1 MTRKNLRTAADGIGK
16 GVAAYLGAHL
26 LFMVAASALYYCL
39 VPFAHAQTYVRPSK
53 GAALSL
59 FTTAP
64 VAPNVWAGWP
74 TVSTANAIDVV
85 TQGYDWTSFEAA
97 QIRLTG
103 TGGAP
108 GCTSKI
114 AQYAVTNLA
123 PYVRFR
129 IVKGAGSNDLR
140 IQLQDSPLKDPPS
153 SYVTS
158 FSANGDFL
166 RDDFTDCSV
175 SLVVVPLPFAQPN
188 NPTNVVDGTVLPGGI
203 EASIPGVIGGVD
215 PANGRVTTLAVN
227 SATRALKVDVTGS
240 SASTVTVTNAFA
252 LDSTVG
258 TSNTKLT
265 SIDGKL
271 TGVSTAANQSTA
283 NNSLSSIDTKLTGVA
298 TAANQST
305 EITKLTS
312 IDSKLTSPLTVSLPT
327 GAATSANQATTNT
340 SLSSIDTKLTGVA
353 LASKQDTA
361 NASLASIDAKLTTP
375 LSTTVSSLPATAATT
390 TLQTTGN
397 TTLANIYT
405 RLGSD
410 VAIASL
416 PNVTIASLPNVSLST
431 SGNYVK
437 DTPLDAVAS
446 TAPVSVN
453 GDQGGIIV
461 TLARPGVVTLQ
472 NVGAYGA
479 MCSYNTT
486 FSGGTVY
493 GFGLKA
499 PTTPTTPTA
508 GSFDGGQWTT
518 PVLPPATVIRCRATT
533 TPSSN
538 TTSIAYSVSTY

>member
-1 MTRKNLRTAADGIGK
+1 MFGRFIKRITRSKTFDTLLLGVMAWSLTNTVGSCVNLAQ
-16 GVAAYLGAHL
+16 
-26 LFMVAASALYYCL
+26 
-39 VPFAHAQTYVRPSK
+39 AQTYVRPSK

-59 FTTAP
+59 FSTAP

-108 GCTSKI
+108 GCASKI

-129 IVKGAGSNDLR
+129 MVKGAGSNDLR

-166 RDDFTDCSV
+166 RDDFAGCSV

-203 EASIPGVIGGVD
+203 EASIPGLIGGVD
-215 PANGRVTTLAVN
+215 PTNGRVTTIAVN
-227 SATRALKVDVTGS
+227 STTRALKVDASGGP
-240 SASTVTVTNAFA
+240 ASTVTVTNAFA

-258 TSNTKLT
+258 TSNTR
-265 SIDGKL
+265 
-271 TGVSTAANQSTA
+271 
-283 NNSLSSIDTKLTGVA
+283 
-298 TAANQST
+298 
-305 EITKLTS
+305 LTS
-312 IDSKLTSPLTVSLPT
+312 IDSKLTGVS
-327 GAATSANQATTNT
+327 
-340 SLSSIDTKLTGVA
+340 

-410 VAIASL
+410 VVVSSL

-437 DTPLDAVAS
+437 DTPLDAAAS

-453 GDQGGIIV
+453 ADQGGIIV

-486 FSGGTVY
+486 FSGGTLY

-518 PVLPPATVIRCRATT
+518 PVLPPATVIRCRATS